1 MIKIETIVVS
11 PYSVNCYILYCENTK
26 DGIIVDPGD
35 EANKIIKTV
44 SRLGVNVK
52 GIVLTHCHADH
63 ILALDDIKAHYGVR
77 LMIHKD
83 EAPLLANGKMNLTPM
98 FTGKSI
104 EHTADVLLNDG
115 DVIKIGEREMKVIHT
130 PGHTSGCLC
139 LLGDGILV
147 SGDTLFAQ
155 SYGRTDF
162 PTGDAPTLAKSLD
175 KLLKLPEETKVYPGH
190 YDSSTIGIEKK
201 YNLMAS
207 ELMEYYL

>member
-1 MIKIETIVVS
+1 MIQIETIVVS

-26 DGIIVDPGD
+26 DAIIVDPGD

-44 SRLGVNVK
+44 SSLGVNVK

-63 ILALDDIKAHYGVR
+63 ILALDEIKAHYDVR

-104 EHTADVLLNDG
+104 EREADILLSDG
-115 DVIKIGEREMKVIHT
+115 DIIKIGEREMKVIHT

-162 PTGDAPTLAKSLD
+162 PTGDACLLAASLK
-175 KLLKLPEETKVYPGH
+175 KLLELPEDTRVYPGH

>member
-1 MIKIETIVVS
+1 MIQIETIVVS

-26 DGIIVDPGD
+26 DAIIVDPGD

-44 SRLGVNVK
+44 SSLGVNVK
-52 GIVLTHCHADH
+52 GVVLTHCHADH
-63 ILALDDIKAHYGVR
+63 ILALDEIKAHYDVC

-104 EHTADVLLNDG
+104 EREADILLNDG
-115 DVIKIGEREMKVIHT
+115 DIIKIGEREMKVIHT

-175 KLLKLPEETKVYPGH
+175 KLLELPEDTRVYPGH
-190 YDSSTIGIEKK
+190 YDSSTICIEKK